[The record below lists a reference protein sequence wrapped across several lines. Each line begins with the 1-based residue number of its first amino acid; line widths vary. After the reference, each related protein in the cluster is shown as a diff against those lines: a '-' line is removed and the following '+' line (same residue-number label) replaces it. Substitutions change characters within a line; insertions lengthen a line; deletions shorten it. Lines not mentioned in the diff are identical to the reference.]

1 MDIVTLQELVFRRCQ
16 VGAESAPQAQ
26 DRQEGSSPLP
36 FLRTPLSPWTQCPLS
51 RSLKFSRL
59 WQSAFCCCDKYL
71 RKTGRKTYYGC
82 GFGGFSPQSAGVI
95 ALGPVIRQ
103 KIMAE
108 EHGREM
114 LLTSWKAENRERARG
129 RVQDQ
134 DMSFQAHLQ

>member
-1 MDIVTLQELVFRRCQ
+1 
-16 VGAESAPQAQ
+16 
-26 DRQEGSSPLP
+26 
-36 FLRTPLSPWTQCPLS
+36 
-51 RSLKFSRL
+51 
-59 WQSAFCCCDKYL
+59 
-71 RKTGRKTYYGC
+71 
-82 GFGGFSPQSAGVI
+82 VI